1 MAAPY
6 EGHCMDFEAH
16 YKREVERE
24 KRAMRRRLIY
34 AFSMLAA
41 VYVIAIAVFHQLEG
55 WTWEDS
61 IYFATATMTT
71 VGYGDIVPHTY
82 YGRLATIPLMWV
94 GIAVGFYV
102 IFTITAYGRSKMET
116 HLGSMID
123 SVDGLRGKNNRK

>member
-1 MAAPY
+1 
-6 EGHCMDFEAH
+6 MDLEQH
-16 YKREVERE
+16 YQREIERE
-24 KRAMRRRLIY
+24 KSAMRRRIIY

-82 YGRLATIPLMWV
+82 YGRLATIPLMWI

-102 IFTITAYGRSKMET
+102 IYTITAYGRNKVET
-116 HLGSMID
+116 HLSSMID
-123 SVDGLRGKNNRK
+123 TVDGMRGKNNKK

>member
-1 MAAPY
+1 
-6 EGHCMDFEAH
+6 MDLEQH
-16 YKREVERE
+16 YQREIERE
-24 KRAMRRRLIY
+24 KSAMRRRIIY

-41 VYVIAIAVFHQLEG
+41 VYVIAIAVFRQLEG

-82 YGRLATIPLMWV
+82 YGRLATIPLMWI

-102 IFTITAYGRSKMET
+102 IYTITAYGRSKMET
-116 HLGSMID
+116 HIGSVID
-123 SVDGLRGKNNRK
+123 SVDGLRGKNNKK